1 MGHDVL
7 DGARFDDPPGL
18 QEADGVADLAD
29 HAHLV
34 GDDDDGDAQAVAHVA
49 DEIEDGAGG
58 VRVQCAGGLVAQEDG
73 GLVGQGAGDADP
85 LLLAAGELGGVG
97 GSAVG

>member
-85 LLLAAGELGGVG
+85 LLLAARELGGVG